1 MLYKNLTMA
10 VLSKPKIIGTVAC
23 DSGSI
28 ALVDPSHLEVS
39 DTDTVQLPHWNLFTS
54 VDTEV
59 GDGEFVVYAQRD
71 NRGCLR
77 RVIIEIE

>member
-1 MLYKNLTMA
+1 MLYKKPIMA
-10 VLSKPKIIGTVAC
+10 VLCKPKIIGTVAC

-28 ALVDPSHLEVS
+28 ALVDPSHLKVS
-39 DTDTVQLPHWNLFTS
+39 NSDTVQLPYWNLFTS
-54 VDTEV
+54 VNTEV